1 MPQSTT
7 PRQQGPLAPTP
18 GNIRGSASRH
28 NLSQSLLH
36 QRCAPQTSRRD
47 CRRRSSV
54 GSSEAESVEIHELKQ
69 PPVERYRSISQ
80 EPTGDCSCGIHEGP
94 PTVLPSLVNK
104 CPVIGEETSPR
115 GHSVDLRRAE
125 GSEHRGSKACRSSSR
140 RGRSRRGGSRS
151 GESSCEI
158 NTRWSS
164 IDKVCNEAPR
174 SPLFRSVGVHSLS
187 PKALEMLQ
195 SPGLRRGPQQK
206 QQEQQDQQST
216 EVQGCDVQP
225 EKDEAKEEGQCSS
238 CGIQKANAPS
248 GFAVVQSTIPL
259 WGQLRKAAS
268 IDSRDAEGSAGH
280 GGPLGLPTVPGCP
293 RRVPSC
299 EDCGCLLPGGATR
312 PAGPYQLLRHHQ
324 HHRESQVVAG
334 GVQWGQ
340 PTSFWVIESEKDDG
354 VEREFR
360 RLFRVNS
367 PESRIALSSFRML
380 LTLMVVFS
388 AIKYGISTYF
398 PPANHTAFVCLFG
411 ADVLIWSFF
420 SCEAALRCRALG
432 LRRFLRDQQC
442 LFDTALQLVGLA
454 ALALRVSILLN
465 VGGLG
470 TRVFEPN
477 PLERTDGIV
486 NDFTIGDAQI
496 ALVALDTIQLTR
508 VYRLAFSCRE
518 LFFLTRSI
526 LHSLRSLLW
535 TALFV
540 LVVIYTCAIFCTWA
554 YYDEDDPEMRLLWG
568 NLVLSMFTLF
578 TVLTLEGWNNV
589 ATATAEKH
597 PFSRIFFVG
606 YICFTTLTL
615 LNIVTGIILDAYVD
629 MSNRLLKEAN
639 YKDDLE
645 KDLYNE
651 KLLMSAFEKTSFL
664 VCLRPAVSTVLTQG
678 TTYALASSDPT
689 PSVWAAGD
697 ATQDSTVPGIPRE
710 GETTTGGRYTGG
722 SSVINAAAASASQS
736 PRTPLAVATAGAL
749 LERKLTGL
757 TSEDSTARPSTE
769 SAVESEP
776 LQVRA
781 HIPETVPV
789 EGITVRTCVKYLRVG
804 GHQPM
809 DILRHPIVQG
819 ALQAA
824 RIPFYQAFDVLSM
837 YHQRGIQF
845 VTGCKR
851 NSTQQSMLDWTAF
864 FRVLWEKPWP
874 TSAVCLQR
882 HACIICGSDSLAMH
896 VEVSGAPLHVQ
907 GDLKL
912 GEDRGDSLRIY
923 YLPSG
928 PYLSDYT
935 FPVADSVERQGA

>member
-125 GSEHRGSKACRSSSR
+125 GSEHRGS
-140 RGRSRRGGSRS
+140 
-151 GESSCEI
+151 
-158 NTRWSS
+158 
-164 IDKVCNEAPR
+164 
-174 SPLFRSVGVHSLS
+174 
-187 PKALEMLQ
+187 KALEMLQ

-367 PESRIALSSFRML
+367 P
-380 LTLMVVFS
+380 
-388 AIKYGISTYF
+388 
-398 PPANHTAFVCLFG
+398 TAFVCLFG

-540 LVVIYTCAIFCTWA
+540 LVVIYTC
-554 YYDEDDPEMRLLWG
+554 
-568 NLVLSMFTLF
+568 
-578 TVLTLEGWNNV
+578 WNNV

-845 VTGCKR
+845 VTVKEFAQACSRVAGSATGR
-851 NSTQQSMLDWTAF
+851 QLLQVQLELQQ
-864 FRVLWEKPWP
+864 
-874 TSAVCLQR
+874 
-882 HACIICGSDSLAMH
+882 
-896 VEVSGAPLHVQ
+896 
-907 GDLKL
+907 KL
-912 GEDRGDSLRIY
+912 CVIERSLRSICRQKQ
-923 YLPSG
+923 LRHNSSTSK
-928 PYLSDYT
+928 L
-935 FPVADSVERQGA
+935 DSM